1 MLADFNDWIVDEFE
15 RGPFT
20 AMIIVLMI
28 GAETVEPV
36 ASTYLHVIGDE
47 VDWRDMR
54 RMLNGAPKKWNA
66 VAFFASREGNGPV
79 PDLLAKVRLLEIEER
94 VQGNRLELNNGAFF
108 DTKGRRMLVEELEPN
123 GNHPTSH

>member
-1 MLADFNDWIVDEFE
+1 MLSDFNDWIVEEFQ

-20 AMIIVLMI
+20 AMIIVLTI
-28 GAETVEPV
+28 GEETVEPV

-79 PDLLAKVRLLEIEER
+79 PDLVAKVRLLDIEER
-94 VQGNRLELNNGAFF
+94 VHADRLELNNGAFF
-108 DTKGRRMLVEELEPN
+108 DAKGRRMMVEELGPN
-123 GNHPTSH
+123 GKYQA